1 MLAYF
6 ETCLARGVKAV
17 DAKAVGYITR
27 IVGLTL
33 EARGIN
39 LALGG
44 RCIVGDIDSSSNDN
58 MDDAPGDTLEAA
70 NKNTHSRYDNKQ
82 SCFEVEVVGFDSEV
96 TYLMP
101 LRPIASV
108 KPGARVTPINSSEE
122 VPAGNN
128 LLGRVI
134 DGTGKPL
141 DSKGPLGL
149 CDKIK
154 FHPDAINPLL
164 RKPISEP
171 LDVGVRSVNASL
183 TIGCGQRVGLF
194 AGSGVGK
201 SVLLGMMTRFT
212 EAEVVVV
219 ALVGERGREVRE
231 FVETNLG
238 NEGMA
243 KTIVVAAPADETP
256 VMRLRAGMYAARLS
270 EYFRDQGKRT
280 LLLFDSLTRYAQ
292 AQREIA
298 LATGEPPA
306 TRGYPPSVFARLP
319 QLVERAGNGVG
330 DGGSVT
336 AFYTVL
342 VEGDDLSDPV
352 ADAARAILDGH
363 IVLSRDIA
371 GQGIYP
377 AIDIQASISRS
388 MTAIV
393 EAPHLMAA
401 NQVKQLYSRY
411 EQSKDLISVGAY
423 TAGVDPIT
431 DLAIERQPQIQA
443 FLSQSLDEAV
453 NMQDSVRDLMSIL
466 ETKDQAQAG
475 QNQVDQSN
483 PTTVF
488 QGGRNNQGA
497 TIVQDETIEQ
507 NNVNGGASIANR

>member
-1 MLAYF
+1 MQQYF
-6 ETCLARGVKAV
+6 EDCLARGVQAAE
-17 DAKAVGYITR
+17 AKSLGYISR

-39 LALGG
+39 LPLGG
-44 RCIVGDIDSSSNDN
+44 RCIVSEDS
-58 MDDAPGDTLEAA
+58 G
-70 NKNTHSRYDNKQ
+70 KNTGFKPLSKANNSDGTVSDVGKG
-82 SCFEVEVVGFDSEV
+82 FEVEVVGFDADI

-101 LRPIASV
+101 LRPMESV
-108 KPGARVTPINSSEE
+108 RPGARVVPIDASDE
-122 VPAGNN
+122 VPAGAA

-134 DGTGKPL
+134 DGVGNPL
-141 DSKGPLGL
+141 DNRGPIENSIP
-149 CDKIK
+149 IK
-154 FHPDAINPLL
+154 FHPKQINPLL
-164 RKPISEP
+164 REPIDSP
-171 LDVGVRSVNASL
+171 LDVGVRSINASL

-212 EAEVVVV
+212 EAEVVIV

-231 FVETNLG
+231 FVENNLG
-238 NEGMA
+238 PEGMA
-243 KTIVVAAPADETP
+243 KTIVIAAPADETP

-270 EYFRDQGKRT
+270 EYFRDQGKQT

-306 TRGYPPSVFARLP
+306 TRGYPPSVFSRLP
-319 QLVERAGNGVG
+319 QLVERAGNGLG
-330 DGGSVT
+330 NGGSVT

-377 AIDIQASISRS
+377 AVDIQASISRL
-388 MTAIV
+388 MTVIV
-393 EAPHLMAA
+393 KPEHLKAA
-401 NQVKQLYSRY
+401 NMVKQLYSRY

-423 TAGVDPIT
+423 TAGVDDIT
-431 DLAIERQPQIQA
+431 DLAIERRPMIDN
-443 FLSQSLDEAV
+443 FLSQRLDQPI
-453 NMQDSVRDLMSIL
+453 NMADSVRDLMMIL
-466 ETKDQAQAG
+466 EMPAQQNEVGKQMPAG
-475 QNQVDQSN
+475 QRGEAIEGEFSQTANAAANGQAAAAQGVLVGN
-483 PTTVF
+483 P
-488 QGGRNNQGA
+488 
-497 TIVQDETIEQ
+497 
-507 NNVNGGASIANR
+507 

>member
-1 MLAYF
+1 MQQYF
-6 ETCLARGVKAV
+6 ESCLARGVEAAQ
-17 DAKAVGYITR
+17 AKSLGYISR

-39 LALGG
+39 LPLGG
-44 RCIVGDIDSSSNDN
+44 RCMVREESANSSSWGKDN
-58 MDDAPGDTLEAA
+58 NPDAVKG
-70 NKNTHSRYDNKQ
+70 
-82 SCFEVEVVGFDSEV
+82 FEVEVVGFDAEI

-101 LRPIASV
+101 LRPMESV
-108 KPGARVTPINSSEE
+108 RPGARVIPIDSSDE
-122 VPAGNN
+122 VPAGDA
-128 LLGRVI
+128 LLGRVV
-134 DGTGKPL
+134 DGVGNPL
-141 DSKGPLGL
+141 DSRGVIENAVP
-149 CDKIK
+149 IK
-154 FHPDAINPLL
+154 FHPTQINPLL
-164 RKPISEP
+164 REPIDTP
-171 LDVGVRSVNASL
+171 LDVGVRSINGSL

-231 FVETNLG
+231 FVENNLG
-238 NEGMA
+238 AQGMA
-243 KTIVVAAPADETP
+243 KTVVVAAPADETP

-270 EYFRDQGKRT
+270 EYYRDQGKRT

-306 TRGYPPSVFARLP
+306 TRGYPPSVFSRLP
-319 QLVERAGNGVG
+319 QLVERAGNGLG
-330 DGGSVT
+330 NGGSVT

-377 AIDIQASISRS
+377 AVDIQASISRL

-393 EAPHLMAA
+393 APEHLIAA

-423 TAGVDPIT
+423 TAGVDDIT
-431 DLAIERQPQIQA
+431 DLAIERRPMIQE
-443 FLSQSLDEAV
+443 FLSQRLDLAID
-453 NMQDSVRDLMSIL
+453 MADSVRDLKAIL
-466 ETKDQAQAG
+466 EPQVQAQSQASEARIPIQAG
-475 QNQVDQSN
+475 QAIEGEYSQAANGNLSDQD
-483 PTTVF
+483 TTA
-488 QGGRNNQGA
+488 QGVVIG
-497 TIVQDETIEQ
+497 
-507 NNVNGGASIANR
+507 NR

>member
-1 MLAYF
+1 MLDYF
-6 ETCLARGVKAV
+6 NRCLSEGVAP
-17 DAKAVGYITR
+17 AKPVAVGYIAR
-27 IVGLTL
+27 VVGLTL
-33 EARGIN
+33 EARGIH
-39 LALGG
+39 LAIGS
-44 RCIVGDIDSSSNDN
+44 RCLV
-58 MDDAPGDTLEAA
+58 DDGEQ
-70 NKNTHSRYDNKQ
+70 NS
-82 SCFEVEVVGFDSEV
+82 FEVELVGFDSDIS
-96 TYLMP
+96 YLMP
-101 LRPIASV
+101 LRPFSSV
-108 KPGARVTPINSSEE
+108 KPGARVIPLASSDS
-122 VPAGNN
+122 VPAGDA

-141 DSKGPLGL
+141 DGKGAIGH
-149 CDKIK
+149 CASIK
-154 FHPDAINPLL
+154 FHPQPINPLL
-164 RKPISEP
+164 RQPISEP
-171 LDVGVRSVNASL
+171 LDVGVCSVNASL
-183 TIGCGQRVGLF
+183 TVGCGQRVGLF

-212 EAEVVVV
+212 EADVVIV
-219 ALVGERGREVRE
+219 ALVGERGKEVRE
-231 FVETNLG
+231 FVENNLG
-238 NEGMA
+238 LQGMD

-270 EYFRDQGKRT
+270 EHFRDKGKRT

-342 VEGDDLSDPV
+342 VEGDDLTDPI

-377 AIDIQASISRS
+377 AVDIQASISRS
-388 MTAIV
+388 MASIV
-393 EAPHLMAA
+393 SPEHLLAA

-423 TAGVDPIT
+423 TSGIDPIT
-431 DLAIERQPQIQA
+431 DLAIARQPQINA
-443 FLSQSLDEAV
+443 FLSQGLNESTNLLDSLS
-453 NMQDSVRDLMSIL
+453 QLLKIL
-466 ETKDQAQAG
+466 EPLESDDQAASTAAVEA
-475 QNQVDQSN
+475 NTVAANVVDA
-483 PTTVF
+483 PAT
-488 QGGRNNQGA
+488 GG
-497 TIVQDETIEQ
+497 
-507 NNVNGGASIANR
+507 IALGNR

>member
-1 MLAYF
+1 MLDYF
-6 ETCLARGVKAV
+6 STRLARGIDPVIPR
-17 DAKAVGYITR
+17 AVGYIAR
-27 IVGLTL
+27 VVGLTL

-39 LALGG
+39 LPLGA
-44 RCIVGDIDSSSNDN
+44 RAIVAD
-58 MDDAPGDTLEAA
+58 
-70 NKNTHSRYDNKQ
+70 HSAVN
-82 SCFEVEVVGFDSEV
+82 SEGFEVEVVGFDAQI

-101 LRPIASV
+101 LRPLAAV
-108 KPGARVTPINSSEE
+108 KPGARVTPIASSDC
-122 VPAGNN
+122 VPAGMA
-128 LLGRVI
+128 LLGRVV

-141 DSKGPLGL
+141 DALGSL
-149 CDKIK
+149 GDYESIP
-154 FHPDAINPLL
+154 FYPDQINPLQ
-164 RKPISEP
+164 RQPIDTP

-212 EAEVVVV
+212 EAEVVIV

-238 NEGMA
+238 VGGMK

-256 VMRLRAGMYAARLS
+256 VMRLRAGMYAARLA
-270 EYFRDQGKRT
+270 EHFRDKGLRT

-330 DGGSVT
+330 NGGSVT

-342 VEGDDLSDPV
+342 VEGDDLNDPV

-377 AIDIQASISRS
+377 AVDIQASISRS

-393 EAPHLMAA
+393 NDQHLLAA

-423 TAGVDPIT
+423 TAGVDAIT
-431 DLAIERQPQIQA
+431 DMAIERQPLIHSFLAQS
-443 FLSQSLDEAV
+443 LSQSVSLD
-453 NMQDSVRDLMSIL
+453 QSVRELQAIL
-466 ETKDQAQAG
+466 APDAVVQNRAGADNADNNSAEVLQPGSVDAATANAAVASQAQVQPG
-475 QNQVDQSN
+475 TGVMSN
-483 PTTVF
+483 V
-488 QGGRNNQGA
+488 R
-497 TIVQDETIEQ
+497 
-507 NNVNGGASIANR
+507 S